1 MEREILFTID
11 TYNGVIDIYGP
22 TNEKIA
28 SSKVIKIETVLE
40 NAVLTERRER
50 LKCAKNDFQIKEII
64 QDTNW
69 KIRVLNEQRKN
80 KEKMEKDAELLVA
93 FAKKAIY
100 EVKAAKRRESRR
112 NKSILLDNTN
122 EEKPLRRSSRIAS
135 TKE

>member
-1 MEREILFTID
+1 MEREILFTVD
-11 TYNGVIDIYGP
+11 TFTGPIDIFGP
-22 TNEKIA
+22 TKEKFN
-28 SSKVIKIETVLE
+28 SSKVIKIESVLE
-40 NAVLTERRER
+40 RAVMSERKKK
-50 LKCAKNDFQIKEII
+50 LNCAKNAFQIREIM

-80 KEKMEKDAELLVA
+80 KEKREKDAELLVA

-100 EVKAAKRRESRR
+100 EVKAAKMREYRR